1 MKALK
6 RITGKSLYISERET
20 NRGAVWG
27 FESFAIT
34 HAEDGMRTLMAHCEL
49 DLDGQRVVRQI
60 SQSVHGDWHPLEG
73 HVRLLTDGKFAGSA
87 WYRFTDTEVECE
99 AHTLKDGRLSQRFP
113 LNRRPMRGLGTHAL
127 QADGWNVAVLDYA
140 KGPHHQQFHN
150 NIMISIHHLGATGP
164 KIEVTTSGLQYFGD
178 EDITVPAGTFR
189 CHKVAYVGM
198 VTNDH
203 PPYVL
208 WVTADGEYLFVKGVV
223 EGYMGSRFEL
233 TELHIEG

>member
-1 MKALK
+1 MQSLK
-6 RITGKSLYISERET
+6 RIVGKTLYISEREQ
-20 NRGAVWG
+20 NRGETWG
-27 FESFAIT
+27 YENFAIT
-34 HAEDGMRTLMAHCEL
+34 NARDGSRTLMAHCEL
-49 DLDGQRVVRQI
+49 ELDGLHVVRQV
-60 SQSVHGDWHPLEG
+60 SQSVHPDWHPREG
-73 HVRLLTDGKFAGSA
+73 HVRLLTNGAFAGSA
-87 WYRFTDTEVECE
+87 WYNFSDAQVQCE
-99 AHTLKDGRLSQRFP
+99 AWSLKEGRISQTFP

-140 KGPHHQQFHN
+140 KGPHHEQFHN

-178 EDITVPAGTFR
+178 EDVTTPAGTFR

-208 WVTADGEYLFVKGVV
+208 WVTADGDFLFVKGVV
-223 EGYMGSRFEL
+223 EGYMASRFEL
-233 TELHIEG
+233 VELSVEG